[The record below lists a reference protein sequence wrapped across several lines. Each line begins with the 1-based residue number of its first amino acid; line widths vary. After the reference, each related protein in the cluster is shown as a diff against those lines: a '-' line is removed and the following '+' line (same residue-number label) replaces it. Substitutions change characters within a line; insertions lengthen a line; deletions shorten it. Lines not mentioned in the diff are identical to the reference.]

1 MTYVTSGFT
10 PAELCY
16 MLYIYCSCCP
26 VQEDGSVTMYHT
38 IVVPL
43 DGSSR
48 AEAILPHVEELAH
61 CHKSRVVFVRV
72 VDPAGSLSGLEG
84 LPVDVSRELIK
95 QQVDEAESY
104 LEAKQGEFR
113 QQRIEA
119 TARVRYG
126 PIVQTISQVVTD
138 ENADLVALASHGRSG
153 LARMFYGSVAA
164 GLLQRIDR
172 PMLIVRAP
180 GVN

>member
-1 MTYVTSGFT
+1 
-10 PAELCY
+10 
-16 MLYIYCSCCP
+16 
-26 VQEDGSVTMYHT
+26 MYQT

-43 DGSSR
+43 DGSAR
-48 AEAILPHVEELAH
+48 AEAILPHVEELAR
-61 CHKSRVVFVRV
+61 CHNARVVLVRI
-72 VDPAGSLSGLEG
+72 VDPSGSPLGLEG
-84 LPVDVSRELIK
+84 LPVEVSRDLIK
-95 QQVDEAESY
+95 QQVTEAESY

-113 QQRIEA
+113 QLRIEV

-126 PIVQTISQVVTD
+126 PIVQTIAQVATD
-138 ENADLVALASHGRSG
+138 EDADLVAIASHGRSG

-180 GVN
+180 GVS